1 MLKISIFFKK
11 FTLAFLTLIM
21 GLIAF
26 PTASVFAAGNQ
37 PQTPVTASQTANNL
51 RLELVWE
58 RAQLAYQRQGW
69 LLERAAA
76 IIARAQDLIDL
87 ANQKGWDTS
96 AVQSALNAFRAVIP
110 AVETAHLPGATIIA
124 VHAGFSPS
132 GNVTD
137 RATAIE
143 TVRSLVQVLKDTRTA
158 LNGTGRALRSAIQAF
173 RNAHQPVQAPAN
185 Q

>member
-11 FTLAFLTLIM
+11 FTLVFLTLVI
-21 GLIAF
+21 GLIAL
-26 PTASVFAAGNQ
+26 PTASVIAAGDQ
-37 PQTPVTASQTANNL
+37 PQTTAVAPQTANNL

-69 LLERAAA
+69 LLGRAAA
-76 IIARAQDLIDL
+76 IITRAQDLIDL

-96 AVQSALNAFRAVIP
+96 AVQSALNAFSAVIP
-110 AVETAHLPGATIIA
+110 TAETAHLPGATIMA
-124 VHAGFSPS
+124 VHAGFTPS

-137 RATAIE
+137 RTTAVE

-173 RNAHQPVQAPAN
+173 RDAHQPVEAPVN